1 MERAENKKMLSFKS
15 YIPVHEEALE
25 EVLNI
30 QQRMKKKQAM
40 RRNKAKI
47 AIGRKRAARKMA
59 SADVLKRRANK
70 QARNII
76 VKKILKNR
84 SKSDLSYGSRAALEK
99 MVAKRRVAIDRIARK
114 LLPKV
119 RQKDRTKLQNKGK

>member
-1 MERAENKKMLSFKS
+1 MLSFKS

-99 MVAKRRVAIDRIARK
+99 MVAKRKGAIDRIARK

>member
-1 MERAENKKMLSFKS
+1 MERAEIKMLSFKS
-15 YIPVHEEALE
+15 YIPVHEEALQ

-47 AIGRKRAARKMA
+47 AMGRRRAARKMA
-59 SADVLKRRANK
+59 SAEVLKGRAQK
-70 QARNII
+70 QARNLI
-76 VKKILKNR
+76 VKKILKTRN
-84 SKSDLSYGSRAALEK
+84 KADLSYGSRAALEK
-99 MVAKRRVAIDRIARK
+99 MVAKRKGAIDRIARK

>member
-1 MERAENKKMLSFKS
+1 MERAEIKMLSFKS
-15 YIPVHEEALE
+15 YIPVHEEALQ
-25 EVLNI
+25 EVLSI

-59 SADVLKRRANK
+59 SADVLKRRAQK
-70 QARNII
+70 QARNLI
-76 VKKILKNR
+76 VKKILKNK

>member
-1 MERAENKKMLSFKS
+1 MERAEIKMLSFKS
-15 YIPVHEEALE
+15 YIPVHEEALQ

-47 AIGRKRAARKMA
+47 AMGRRRAARKMA
-59 SADVLKRRANK
+59 SADVLKGRAQK
-70 QARNII
+70 QARNLI

-99 MVAKRRVAIDRIARK
+99 MVAKRKGAIDRIARK

>member
-1 MERAENKKMLSFKS
+1 MLSFKS
-15 YIPVHEEALE
+15 YIPVHEEALQ

-47 AIGRKRAARKMA
+47 AMGRRRAARKMA
-59 SADVLKRRANK
+59 SADVLKGRAQK
-70 QARNII
+70 QARNLI

-99 MVAKRRVAIDRIARK
+99 MVAKRKGAIDRIARK

>member
-1 MERAENKKMLSFKS
+1 MERAEIKMISFKS
-15 YIPVHEEALE
+15 YIPVHEEALQ
-25 EVLNI
+25 EVLSI

-59 SADVLKRRANK
+59 SADVLKRRAQK
-70 QARNII
+70 QARNLI

-99 MVAKRRVAIDRIARK
+99 MVAKRKGAIDRIARK